1 MTGTDRKQRG
11 FTLIELLIVIAI
23 ILIIA
28 AIAIPN
34 LNRSR
39 MLANEAAAMGALRT
53 LYTAATTYS
62 ATYGNGF
69 PPSLAAL
76 GPPPGGGAASS
87 CDNANLID
95 SALASGRKS
104 GYIFTY
110 QGTNPLPAAAP
121 NCSQP
126 GFNAFTINADPITR
140 GTTGQR
146 SFFMDTSGTI
156 RFNTTQPASLND
168 PPIS

>member
-1 MTGTDRKQRG
+1 MRARNRQRG

-39 MLANEAAAMGALRT
+39 MLANETAAVGALRT
-53 LYTAATTYS
+53 IYTAAVNYS
-62 ATYGNGF
+62 AIYGNGF
-69 PPSLAAL
+69 PPSLQAL
-76 GPPPGGGAASS
+76 GPPAGGGAGSS
-87 CDNANLID
+87 CDSANLID

-110 QGTNPLPAAAP
+110 QGANPLPTAAP
-121 NCSQP
+121 SCSQP
-126 GFNAFTINADPITR
+126 GFNSFTINADPVTR

-156 RFNTTQPASLND
+156 RFNATQPASLND
-168 PPIS
+168 PPVS